1 MEILQKQEK
10 IEDFRVKT
18 KGKFNDDIAQGPK
31 TNFVRDINWLKKA
44 NPIAAGAEKAY
55 LDRDMF
61 LMEKRRFQK
70 VIQCVQLEE

>member
-10 IEDFRVKT
+10 VDDFRVTT
-18 KGKFNDDIAQGPK
+18 KGKFTEDVAQGPK
-31 TNFVRDINWLKKA
+31 SNFVRDINWLKKA
-44 NPIAAGAEKAY
+44 NPVAAAAEKAY

-70 VIQCVQLEE
+70 VI